1 MSIQEIHAEV
11 QALPADER
19 RRLAAFL
26 VSLRHKDLTDYRAQM
41 AGKIDDASSDKWIT
55 LEEMDERLSS

>member
-26 VSLRHKDLTDYRAQM
+26 VALRHKDLTDYRARM
-41 AGKIDDASSDKWIT
+41 VAKIDDASPENWIT
-55 LEEMDERLSS
+55 LEEMDERLNS

>member
-1 MSIQEIHAEV
+1 VSIQEIHAEV
-11 QALPADER
+11 EALPADER

-26 VSLRHKDLTDYRAQM
+26 VTLRHKDLTDYRVQM
-41 AGKIDDASSDKWIT
+41 AARIDDASPDNWIT

>member
-1 MSIQEIHAEV
+1 MSIQEIRTEV

-26 VSLRHKDLTDYRAQM
+26 ISLRHKDLTDYRAQM
-41 AGKIDDASSDKWIT
+41 AVKIDDASPENWIT